1 METKM
6 WSEFLA
12 PYRLAV
18 DELVVK
24 LNHIIEDYRAMGQ
37 YSPIEQVIGRVKRI
51 SSIIEKAQK
60 KGIPLYDIENRIE
73 DIAGIRIICQ
83 FEDDIANVI
92 KMIKK
97 RSDLVVHEEKDY
109 ISNQKHSGYRS
120 YHIIASYNVETLTG
134 KKTVKVEIQVR
145 TLAMNFWA
153 TIEHSLNYKY
163 QGDFPEEIKERL
175 EITAKIAHQLDE
187 EMGKIRD
194 DIQEAQALFD
204 PLSRK
209 LNDGVGN
216 SDDTDEEYR

>member
-24 LNHIIEDYRAMGQ
+24 LNHIIEEYRAMGM

-60 KGIPLYDIENRIE
+60 KGIPLYDVENRIE

-92 KMIKK
+92 KMIKS
-97 RSDLVVHEEKDY
+97 RSDLQIHEEKDY
-109 ISNQKHSGYRS
+109 ISNQKSSGYRS
-120 YHIIASYNVETLTG
+120 YHLIATYDVETLTG

-175 EITAKIAHQLDE
+175 EITARISHQLDE
-187 EMGKIRD
+187 EMSKIRA

-204 PLSRK
+204 PLHRK